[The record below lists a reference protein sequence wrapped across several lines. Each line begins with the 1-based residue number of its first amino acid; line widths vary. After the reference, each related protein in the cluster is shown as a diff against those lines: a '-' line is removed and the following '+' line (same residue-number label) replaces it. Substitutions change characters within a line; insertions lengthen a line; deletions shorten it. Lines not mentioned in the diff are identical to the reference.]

1 LENGG
6 LTIVTGDMLTK
17 LGKIMPKNSV
27 RTSMK
32 TQQFTITEINLLML
46 FKEIISVYSE
56 NNTKLI
62 NTT

>member
-1 LENGG
+1 M
-6 LTIVTGDMLTK
+6 VTGDMLTK
-17 LGKIMPKNSV
+17 LGKIIPKNSV

-32 TQQFTITEINLLML
+32 TQQFTITEINWLML

-56 NNTKLI
+56 NNTKQI